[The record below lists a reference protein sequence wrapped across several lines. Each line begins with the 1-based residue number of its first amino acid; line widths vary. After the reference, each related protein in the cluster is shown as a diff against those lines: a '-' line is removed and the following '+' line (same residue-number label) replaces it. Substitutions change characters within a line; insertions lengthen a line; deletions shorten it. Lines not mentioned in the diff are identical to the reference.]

1 MIRLR
6 HAFEATL
13 FEILGARE
21 LLSLAVISVLFYAFY
36 YPAPYSQQQA
46 IALPLVV
53 VDQDRTPLSRAIVR
67 GLGDTQSVRVVE
79 QAPDMA
85 AARRAVR
92 ERRAEGILYL
102 ARGLTTTAFDH
113 RPGAGAALILNGTY
127 FVRAEGIARAL
138 GEVAA
143 DQAARLGGTLG
154 AGDPAP
160 AGWIKVQPLFNTTGG
175 YRDYVFPAIANI
187 ILQQTLL
194 LAAARLVA
202 ERRRRGTWRGGV
214 AEALGSWVAL
224 IVIGMAGALFFF
236 GFAFWAQ
243 DVPRAGN
250 VAGLLIGVPL
260 FAAAVAALGLLLGS
274 LFRNGDDALK
284 LLMPTSL
291 PLVFLAGFAWPL
303 DEMPGWLA
311 TLAWL
316 SPATAA
322 MHVFVRFNQMGAS
335 IAEAAEP
342 LAVLAALAVVYG
354 IAWIIRSRSVDR
366 AARSTIVAADDGAG
380 SRQ

>member
-1 MIRLR
+1 MTRLR

-46 IALPLVV
+46 IALPLVA

-67 GLGDTQSVRVVE
+67 GLGDTQSVRIVE
-79 QAPDMA
+79 QASDMA
-85 AARRAVR
+85 AARQAVR
-92 ERRAEGILYL
+92 ERRADGILYL
-102 ARGLTTTAFDH
+102 SRGLTTAALDH
-113 RPGAGAALILNGTY
+113 RPGAGAALIVNGTY

-138 GEVAA
+138 GDVAA

-154 AGDPAP
+154 AGDDSDP
-160 AGWIKVQPLFNTTGG
+160 AGWIRVQPLFNTTGG

-194 LAAARLVA
+194 LAAARLIA
-202 ERRRRGTWRGGV
+202 ERRRWGLWRGDT
-214 AEALGSWVAL
+214 ATALGSWAAL
-224 IVIGMAGALFFF
+224 TMIGMFGALFFF

-250 VAGLLIGVPL
+250 VPGLLIAVPL
-260 FAAAVAALGLLLGS
+260 FAGAVAALGLLVGS
-274 LFRNGDDALK
+274 FFRNGDDALK
-284 LLMPTSL
+284 LLMPTSV

-303 DEMPGWLA
+303 DEMPRWLA
-311 TLAWL
+311 ALAWL

-335 IAEAAEP
+335 IVEAAGP
-342 LAVLAALAVVYG
+342 LAVMAVLAMAYGAAWMVRNRVVG
-354 IAWIIRSRSVDR
+354 
-366 AARSTIVAADDGAG
+366 
-380 SRQ
+380 Q

>member
-1 MIRLR
+1 MSRLR

-46 IALPLVV
+46 IALPLVA
-53 VDQDRTPLSRAIVR
+53 VDQDQTPLSRAIVR
-67 GLGDTQSVRVVE
+67 GLGDTQSVRIVE

-85 AARRAVR
+85 AARQAVR
-92 ERRAEGILYL
+92 ERRADGILYL
-102 ARGLTTTAFDH
+102 SRGLTTAALDH
-113 RPGAGAALILNGTY
+113 RPGAGAALIVNGAY

-138 GEVAA
+138 GDVVA
-143 DQAARLGGTLG
+143 DQAARLGGALG
-154 AGDPAP
+154 ESDDSGP
-160 AGWIKVQPLFNTTGG
+160 AGWIRVQPLFNTTGG

-194 LAAARLVA
+194 LAAARLIA
-202 ERRRRGTWRGGV
+202 ERRRRGVWRGDT
-214 AEALGSWVAL
+214 AAALGSWAAL
-224 IVIGMAGALFFF
+224 TVIGMFGALFFF

-250 VAGLLIGVPL
+250 VPSLLIAVPL
-260 FAAAVAALGLLLGS
+260 FGAAVAALGLLVGS
-274 LFRNGDDALK
+274 FFRNGDDALK
-284 LLMPTSL
+284 LLMPTSV

-303 DEMPGWLA
+303 DEMPRWLA
-311 TLAWL
+311 ALAWL

-335 IAEAAEP
+335 IAEAAGP
-342 LAVLAALAVVYG
+342 LAVMAALAVAYG
-354 IAWIIRSRSVDR
+354 TAWIVRNR
-366 AARSTIVAADDGAG
+366 GAG
-380 SRQ
+380 RTGCAAT